1 MGAFPIHKAWGLGA
15 GWELKAALSSCN
27 AGWSSMWISVTGPWH
42 REGAFCTASAL
53 PELSPCPANTQLYP
67 HHGWADGE
75 RAQLT
80 TSPLGDGVGPALLPL
95 TVSPLGDT
103 SHMMWVVF
111 VCFLRERLVKE
122 RRSWGMWVF
131 FGGGKGRCWCS
142 FLQASSFLPIPL
154 FPSALKEEEI
164 ADLAKRMGEERRK
177 TVERML

>member
-27 AGWSSMWISVTGPWH
+27 AGWSSVWISVTGPWH

-95 TVSPLGDT
+95 TVSHLGDT

-111 VCFLRERLVKE
+111 VCFFERETSKRAEKLRY
-122 RRSWGMWVF
+122 VF
-131 FGGGKGRCWCS
+131 FLGGEGEMLV
-142 FLQASSFLPIPL
+142 FFPSSKQLSSYSAIPL
-154 FPSALKEEEI
+154 CPQ
-164 ADLAKRMGEERRK
+164 RRRNSWSGK
-177 TVERML
+177 KDGRGT

>member
-27 AGWSSMWISVTGPWH
+27 AGWSSVWISVMGPWR

-53 PELSPCPANTQLYP
+53 PELSLCPANTQLYP

-95 TVSPLGDT
+95 AVSPLGDT

-122 RRSWGMWVF
+122 RRSWGMWIFLGGEGEMLVF
-131 FGGGKGRCWCS
+131 FP
-142 FLQASSFLPIPL
+142 SSKQLSSYSAIPL
-154 FPSALKEEEI
+154 CPQ
-164 ADLAKRMGEERRK
+164 RRRNSWSGK
-177 TVERML
+177 KDGRGT